1 MAQNPWSKN
10 GAPQQKVP
18 RSYRDLSFQ
27 NNLTFNY
34 GQLIPALCLPVF
46 PGMEVSIDTTAG
58 FRFLPTAFPVQT
70 RQRARIEY
78 FYVRNRN
85 LWKDWPDF
93 IGKTMKPNALP
104 CPYPSLNN
112 VRNKKMFGTCSLGDY
127 LGLPSVLHGNFGTSI
142 IESVRRV
149 FFLSHKTDTVVDPS
163 FYTTSTPVLDTPF
176 ETIVSDSDYILQGP
190 VNTYSQSNSLF
201 KKLLDDGFHK
211 TSPHFGLFT
220 GASLEPGPTASYN
233 FVFNGTSNA
242 GLAPDLRFGYFIY
255 FASTS
260 YLAIYSV
267 STRDESIT
275 PRTVEFSTEIDGT
288 PVRLTLSIASDY
300 SFTVTSTTDGVE
312 IPYEDPVIIGNI
324 VYLNNPTDIGSA
336 SNPLT
341 RAVYTPVDH
350 SSFEAV
356 DDDRFVLPWALSDKG
371 SPINMF
377 RFRAYESIYNAFYR
391 DERNNPYILDG
402 EKEYNKYLPTTD
414 GGPDSFVYGIHYRNW
429 EQDMFTTAV
438 PTPQQGV
445 APLVGITATGMATFA
460 DPETGKE
467 YIAQATF
474 ADDDASTITGFTMT
488 ENVPNSVAR
497 ALVDTAASGISI
509 NDLRNVNAWQKWL
522 ETNIRR
528 GYKYR
533 DIIKSHFDVD
543 VSFAELDMPEFLGGT
558 SFDVSPVTIDQTSQ
572 ESSSDNS
579 HSPLGSYAGQL
590 YASGGSRNKVHKF
603 FDEHG
608 YLMAIVSIVPVPVY
622 SQQMDKDWFKG
633 QDAFD
638 YYWPEFANIG
648 LQPILT
654 RELAA
659 LQLANSGVSPEQF
672 ATDTFG
678 YQRPWYEYQG
688 KLDEAHGL
696 FRTELSNFIL
706 NRTFDVKP
714 VLGEDFLLVRPEELS
729 DIFTVTDISHK
740 IFGQLYFTMDV
751 KLPMPEN
758 SLPRLD

>member
-10 GAPQQKVP
+10 GLPQQQVP

-93 IGKTMKPNALP
+93 IGKTMKSSALP
-104 CPYPSLNN
+104 CPYPSLDN
-112 VRNKKMFGTCSLGDY
+112 VRNPDMFGTGSLGDY
-127 LGLPSVLHGNFGTSI
+127 LGLPSVLYGSYGLTYPLVANS
-142 IESVRRV
+142 
-149 FFLSHKTDTVVDPS
+149 FFMFLKDTPSSTRKS
-163 FYTTSTPVLDTPF
+163 FYAGSSVPAGSYHAILNSYEAVAASTS
-176 ETIVSDSDYILQGP
+176 
-190 VNTYSQSNSLF
+190 
-201 KKLLDDGFHK
+201 
-211 TSPHFGLFT
+211 
-220 GASLEPGPTASYN
+220 ASLTASYSDLLNNSGFTPAGYTGVFIGNFFTRSLNAPSYEVRLEPFTPASGNPVPAGVFMFDSKTKEIYIYNYLSAPNRDLTYSEEFN
-233 FVFNGTSNA
+233 FVAEDESGFTVKFNMDSA
-242 GLAPDLRFGYFIY
+242 G
-255 FASTS
+255 ASTFRVLGGSDVSGVPGNRFNFGIVS
-260 YLAIYSV
+260 YQSRPSALVFPSSSGTY
-267 STRDESIT
+267 
-275 PRTVEFSTEIDGT
+275 TE
-288 PVRLTLSIASDY
+288 LTTKPI
-300 SFTVTSTTDGVE
+300 
-312 IPYEDPVIIGNI
+312 
-324 VYLNNPTDIGSA
+324 
-336 SNPLT
+336 
-341 RAVYTPVDH
+341 
-350 SSFEAV
+350 EAV
-356 DDDRFVLPWALSDKG
+356 QEKSVTLPWAQSENG

-391 DERNNPYILDG
+391 DERNNPYILKG

-414 GGPDSFVYGIHYRNW
+414 GGPDPFVYGIHYRNW

-445 APLVGITATGMATFA
+445 APLVGITSTGKATFA

-572 ESSSDNS
+572 ESSADNS

-622 SQQMDKDWFKG
+622 TQQMDKDWFKG

-659 LQLANSGVSPEQF
+659 LQLINSGISPEEF

-714 VLGEDFLLVRPEELS
+714 TLGEDFLLVRPKELS

-758 SLPRLD
+758 SVPRLD